1 MAHVPGSIA
10 EFLKGHRIVVAGVS
24 QDPKSLANALY
35 NKLKTSGYDVVPMNP
50 KGGEV
55 EGVRC
60 ATDLASIEGPIDG
73 VFAVT
78 PAKAGAELV
87 RQCGKR
93 GVKRIWFHRGIGQ
106 GSRSPE
112 AIEEA
117 KKLGITCIDGGCP
130 MMFCEPVDVG
140 HKCMRWFMRVTHK
153 LPN

>member
-1 MAHVPGSIA
+1 MATVPASIA

-60 ATDLASIEGPIDG
+60 ATSLASIDGAIDG

-78 PAKAGAELV
+78 PASAGADLV
-87 RQCGKR
+87 RQCSER
-93 GVKRIWFHRGIGQ
+93 GVKQIWFHRSFGQ
-106 GSRSPE
+106 GSVAKDAIAE
-112 AIEEA
+112 AE
-117 KKLGITCIDGGCP
+117 KRGITCIAGGCP
-130 MMFCEPVDVG
+130 LMFCEPVDVG
-140 HKCMRWFMRVTHK
+140 HKCIRWFMKVTHS
-153 LPN
+153 LPS